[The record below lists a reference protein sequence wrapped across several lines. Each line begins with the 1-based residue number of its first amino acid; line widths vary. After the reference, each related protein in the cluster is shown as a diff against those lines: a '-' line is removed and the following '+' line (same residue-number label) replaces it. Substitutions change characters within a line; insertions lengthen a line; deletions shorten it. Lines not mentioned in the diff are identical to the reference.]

1 MIPDTDITALILCG
15 GQGRRFG
22 NAPKPLASLKKGPN
36 RRALVDH
43 VIATLPDS
51 IPILI
56 SANSHLADYKARAP
70 VIRDT
75 DLGTQNSGPLLG
87 IYSALGVIDTPW
99 LLVCP
104 ADMPLLGPEW
114 YRPLTNAQE
123 QRPGP
128 RVIHDGVRLQSLLCL
143 IPLSVRPDLQDY
155 LEQGGQSVRDWHRR
169 VHALEVKVDTA
180 ADAFSNVNTREE
192 LKILEH
198 SLLQR

>member
-1 MIPDTDITALILCG
+1 VIPDTDITALILCG

-22 NAPKPLASLKKGPN
+22 NDPKPLATLKKGPN

-43 VIATLPDS
+43 VIATLPAS
-51 IPILI
+51 MSILI
-56 SANSHLADYKARAP
+56 SANSHLADYEARAP
-70 VIRDT
+70 VIRDI
-75 DLGTQNSGPLLG
+75 DLGAQNSGPLLG

-114 YRPLTNAQE
+114 YRPLANAQE

-128 RVIHDGVRLQSLLCL
+128 RVIHDGIRLQSLLCL
-143 IPLSVRPDLQDY
+143 IPLSVCQDLQDY

-169 VHALEVKVDTA
+169 VHALEVNVGTNA
-180 ADAFSNVNTREE
+180 NAFINVNTREE
-192 LKILEH
+192 LAILEQ